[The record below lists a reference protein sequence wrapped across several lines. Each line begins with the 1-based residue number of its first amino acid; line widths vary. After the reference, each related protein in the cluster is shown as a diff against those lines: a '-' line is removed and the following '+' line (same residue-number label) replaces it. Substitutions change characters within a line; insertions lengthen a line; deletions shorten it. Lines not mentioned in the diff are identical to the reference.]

1 MLRLC
6 RRFPFFSALLTLLVR
21 SLRSRRFLALRE
33 LDREYVWFRPMM
45 EAIAMELM
53 KNVAMGVKLRAGLG
67 AGLSLM
73 DMVSDTIIV
82 RDLYLTPGKGPFAK
96 ALLAC
101 LAFNITWQVVIVIV
115 QAYGLK
121 KNRLRT
127 MLLESLAVVTFVKP
141 VSSAPPLDPPR
152 LPP

>member
-6 RRFPFFSALLTLLVR
+6 RRFPFFSALLTFHA
-21 SLRSRRFLALRE
+21 RRFLALRE

-82 RDLYLTPGKGPFAK
+82 RDLFMTPGTGPFAK

-101 LAFNITWQVVIVIV
+101 LAFNVAWQVVIVIV

-152 LPP
+152 PPP